1 MIFILE
7 KFIGL
12 VFLLAGIHR
21 IFFKKQREYE
31 VNTLLKLPKYTD
43 YFIILFEIIAGIII
57 IFNLTGKKYALWTL
71 IIGASIGTLLLMYNN
86 FPKIFNTYNQLF
98 TLKDSSLSV
107 FLHITYIVI
116 LIYLLSK

>member
-1 MIFILE
+1 MNFILE

-21 IFFKKQREYE
+21 IFLKEQREYE

-43 YFIILFEIIAGIII
+43 YFIIIFEIIAGIII
-57 IFNLTGKKYALWTL
+57 IFNLSGKNYALWTVT
-71 IIGASIGTLLLMYNN
+71 IGASIGTLLLMYNN
-86 FPKIFNTYNQLF
+86 FPKILSTYNELF
-98 TLKDSSLSV
+98 SLKDSSLSV
-107 FLHITYIVI
+107 CLHITYIVI